1 MEKTQVLIKTI
12 EKMAQFMRDYP
23 PAAMPEN
30 PNEILLYVDTSA
42 DPKGDRI
49 INYFVNKVLEENKL

>member
-23 PAAMPEN
+23 PAEMPEN
-30 PNEILLYVDTSA
+30 PNEILLYGTALWFMS
-42 DPKGDRI
+42 GRFI
-49 INYFVNKVLEENKL
+49 IEELGEY

>member
-23 PAAMPEN
+23 PAEMPEN
-30 PNEILLYVDTSA
+30 ISELLLYVDTDG
-42 DPKGDRI
+42 DPEGNRI
-49 INYFVNKVLEENKL
+49 INYFVNKVLEENE

>member
-23 PAAMPEN
+23 PAEMPEN
-30 PNEILLYVDTSA
+30 PNEILLYVDTDG
-42 DPKGDRI
+42 DPKGNRI
-49 INYFVNKVLEENKL
+49 INYFINKVLEEN

>member
-23 PAAMPEN
+23 PAEMPEN
-30 PNEILLYVDTSA
+30 PNEILLYVDTST
-42 DPKGDRI
+42 DPKGNRI
-49 INYFVNKVLEENKL
+49 INYFVNKVLEENK

>member
-23 PAAMPEN
+23 PAEMPEN
-30 PNEILLYVDTSA
+30 PNEILLYVDTST
-42 DPKGDRI
+42 DPKGNKI
-49 INYFVNKVLEENKL
+49 INYFVNKVLEE

>member
-23 PAAMPEN
+23 PAAMPED
-30 PNEILLYVDTSA
+30 PNEILLYVDTST
-42 DPKGDRI
+42 DPKGNRI
-49 INYFVNKVLEENKL
+49 INYFVHKVLEENE

>member
-23 PAAMPEN
+23 SAEMPEN
-30 PNEILLYVDTSA
+30 ISELLLYVDTDG
-42 DPKGDRI
+42 DPKGNRI
-49 INYFVNKVLEENKL
+49 INYFVNKVLEEN

>member
-23 PAAMPEN
+23 PAEMPEN
-30 PNEILLYVDTSA
+30 PNEILLYIDTST
-42 DPKGDRI
+42 DPKGNRI
-49 INYFVNKVLEENKL
+49 INYFVNKVLEEN

>member
-23 PAAMPEN
+23 PAEMPEN
-30 PNEILLYVDTSA
+30 PNEILLYVDTST
-42 DPKGDRI
+42 DPKGNRI
-49 INYFVNKVLEENKL
+49 INYFVNKVLEE

>member
-23 PAAMPEN
+23 PAEMPN
-30 PNEILLYVDTSA
+30 DPNEILLYIDTST
-42 DPKGDRI
+42 DPKGNRI
-49 INYFVNKVLEENKL
+49 INYFVNKVLKENE

>member
-23 PAAMPEN
+23 PAEMPEN
-30 PNEILLYVDTSA
+30 PNEILLYVDTDG
-42 DPKGDRI
+42 DPKGNRI
-49 INYFVNKVLEENKL
+49 INYFVNKVLEENK

>member
-23 PAAMPEN
+23 PCEMPEN
-30 PNEILLYVDTSA
+30 INELLLYVDTDG
-42 DPKGDRI
+42 DPKGNRI
-49 INYFVNKVLEENKL
+49 INYFVNKVLEENE

>member
-23 PAAMPEN
+23 PAEMPEN
-30 PNEILLYVDTSA
+30 PNEILLYVDTST
-42 DPKGDRI
+42 DPKGNRI
-49 INYFVNKVLEENKL
+49 INYFVNKVLEEN

>member
-23 PAAMPEN
+23 PAEMPDD
-30 PNEILLYVDTSA
+30 PNEILLYVDTST
-42 DPKGDRI
+42 DPKGNRI
-49 INYFVNKVLEENKL
+49 INYFVNKVLEEN

>member
-23 PAAMPEN
+23 PAEMPED
-30 PNEILLYVDTSA
+30 PNEILLYVDTST
-42 DPKGDRI
+42 DPKGNRI

>member
-23 PAAMPEN
+23 PAEMPED
-30 PNEILLYVDTSA
+30 PNEILLYVDTST
-42 DPKGDRI
+42 DPKGNRI
-49 INYFVNKVLEENKL
+49 INYFVNKVLEENE